1 MSKYVGTY
9 LMGVFMLAAIA
20 GCRQEPI
27 LPEPGPCDGGNE
39 LNYIFRRGGD
49 TNIRGLII
57 TVTSYNSRVDSSYQV
72 MQGYGDSIA
81 NPMADLYIEEYIN
94 QPFFV
99 NGAFNCFYPGS
110 TKFMKVDLRL
120 SHPDSASN
128 VRRRME
134 FILSDTNWVKMF
146 EPEDFTE
153 TFIWPE
159 DTNRYI
165 KITDYWLN

>member
-1 MSKYVGTY
+1 MRI
-9 LMGVFMLAAIA
+9 FMLAAIA
-20 GCRQEPI
+20 GCRHEPI

-49 TNIRGLII
+49 TNIKGLIL
-57 TVTSYNSRVDSSYQV
+57 TVTTYNSRVDSSYQV
-72 MQGYGDSIA
+72 MQGYADSIEVPSA
-81 NPMADLYIEEYIN
+81 SMYIREVIN
-94 QPFFV
+94 QPFSLSHH
-99 NGAFNCFYPGS
+99 FNCFYPGS
-110 TKFMKVDLRL
+110 TKYMKLDIRL
-120 SHPDSASN
+120 THPDSAPD
-128 VRRRME
+128 VVRRME

>member
-1 MSKYVGTY
+1 MAI
-9 LMGVFMLAAIA
+9 FMLAAIA
-20 GCRQEPI
+20 GCRHEPI
-27 LPEPGPCDGGNE
+27 LPETGPCDGGYE
-39 LNYIFRRGGD
+39 LKYYFERGGD
-49 TNIRGLII
+49 TNLKVVVL

-72 MQGYGDSIA
+72 AEAYSDSLMFSVAPNFLTETI
-81 NPMADLYIEEYIN
+81 D
-94 QPFFV
+94 QPFSLSHH
-99 NGAFNCFYPGS
+99 FNCFYPGS
-110 TKFMKVDLRL
+110 TKFMKVDLRM

-134 FILSDTNWVKMF
+134 FILSDTNWVKMY

-165 KITDYWLN
+165 KITDYWF

>member
-1 MSKYVGTY
+1 MAI
-9 LMGVFMLAAIA
+9 FMLAAIA
-20 GCRQEPI
+20 GCRHEPI
-27 LPEPGPCDGGNE
+27 LPEPGPCDGGHE
-39 LNYIFRRGGD
+39 LRYYFETGGD
-49 TNIRGLII
+49 TNLTVVVL

-72 MQGYGDSIA
+72 AEAYSDSLMFSVAPNFLTETI
-81 NPMADLYIEEYIN
+81 D
-94 QPFFV
+94 QPFSLSHH
-99 NGAFNCFYPGS
+99 FNCFYPGS
-110 TKFMKVDLRL
+110 TKFMKVDLRM

-153 TFIWPE
+153 TFVWPE

-165 KITDYWLN
+165 KITDYWF